1 MVYSLRKSKNIILK
15 QMADSSVK
23 KVQITGGAAETYMTG
38 TRKAKKRT
46 PRGLPIGKL
55 QEGGDSSGA
64 LVQLVA
70 NKVPALPTTTAA
82 EPVGVT
88 EQKGG
93 AESDKSVKVILEPPK
108 KKTRKVILAPP
119 KKIIKVPGP
128 PTQTSAP
135 VTSVLKKTPSKT
147 KTHKVARRIRVSVD
161 GLSKRINRA
170 KTIKKDSQKM
180 PIEQIKKQLIE
191 SGLIKKESKAPE
203 PILRQ
208 MYNDFETLKQRAL

>member
-1 MVYSLRKSKNIILK
+1 
-15 QMADSSVK
+15 MADSSVK

-38 TRKAKKRT
+38 TRKVKKRA
-46 PRGLPIGKL
+46 PRGLPISTAGKL
-55 QEGGDSSGA
+55 QEGGDSTGT

-70 NKVPALPTTTAA
+70 NKVPSVQAPVPVPT
-82 EPVGVT
+82 V

-93 AESDKSVKVILEPPK
+93 ADDKSVKVILEPAK

-119 KKIIKVPGP
+119 KKINKVPGTP
-128 PTQTSAP
+128 SQTSATTTP
-135 VTSVLKKTPSKT
+135 LLKKTPGKT

-180 PIEQIKKQLIE
+180 PIEQIKKELIQ
-191 SGLIKKESKAPE
+191 SGLIKAESKAPE
-203 PILRQ
+203 AILRQ

>member
-1 MVYSLRKSKNIILK
+1 
-15 QMADSSVK
+15 MADSSIK
-23 KVQITGGAAETYMTG
+23 KVQITGGAAETYVSG
-38 TRKAKKRT
+38 TRKAKKRA

-55 QEGGDSSGA
+55 QEGGDSTGA

-70 NKVPALPTTTAA
+70 NKVPATIAPTIAQ
-82 EPVGVT
+82 PVGIT

-93 AESDKSVKVILEPPK
+93 DDKSVKVILEPPK

-119 KKIIKVPGP
+119 KKINKLPGAP
-128 PTQTSAP
+128 SQTGASPTP
-135 VTSVLKKTPSKT
+135 LLKKTPGKT

-180 PIEQIKKQLIE
+180 PIEQIKKQLIQ
-191 SGLIKKESKAPE
+191 SGLIKQDSKAPE
-203 PILRQ
+203 MILRQ

>member
-1 MVYSLRKSKNIILK
+1 
-15 QMADSSVK
+15 MADSAVK
-23 KVQITGGAAETYMTG
+23 KVQITGGAAETYMSG

-55 QEGGDSSGA
+55 QEGGDNSGA

-70 NKVPALPTTTAA
+70 NRVPAPAPVAVPT
-82 EPVGVT
+82 PSLIP

-93 AESDKSVKVILEPPK
+93 DDKSVKVILEPAK

-119 KKIIKVPGP
+119 KKINKIPGTP
-128 PTQTSAP
+128 SQTSATTTP
-135 VTSVLKKTPSKT
+135 LLKKTPGKT

-180 PIEQIKKQLIE
+180 PIDQIKKELIQ
-191 SGLIKKESKAPE
+191 SGLIKQESKAPE
-203 PILRQ
+203 AILRQ

>member
-1 MVYSLRKSKNIILK
+1 
-15 QMADSSVK
+15 MADSGVK
-23 KVQITGGAAETYMTG
+23 KVQITGGAAETYMSG

-70 NKVPALPTTTAA
+70 NKIPAPTPAPAPTPVP
-82 EPVGVT
+82 

-93 AESDKSVKVILEPPK
+93 DADKSVKVILEPAK

-119 KKIIKVPGP
+119 KKINKLPGT
-128 PTQTSAP
+128 PTQTSP
-135 VTSVLKKTPSKT
+135 TSSLLKKSPSKT

-180 PIEQIKKQLIE
+180 PIEQIKKQLIQ
-191 SGLIKKESKAPE
+191 SGLIKQDSKAPE
-203 PILRQ
+203 TILRQ

>member
-1 MVYSLRKSKNIILK
+1 
-15 QMADSSVK
+15 MADSSLK
-23 KVQITGGAAETYMTG
+23 KIQITGGAAETYLSG
-38 TRKAKKRT
+38 TRKTKKRT
-46 PRGLPIGKL
+46 PRGLPIGKEL
-55 QEGGDSSGA
+55 EGGSTGA

-70 NKVPALPTTTAA
+70 NKVPSPA
-82 EPVGVT
+82 PVPAPAPAPVP

-93 AESDKSVKVILEPPK
+93 DDKSVKVILDPPK

-119 KKIIKVPGP
+119 KKINKVPGTP
-128 PTQTSAP
+128 SQTSASP
-135 VTSVLKKTPSKT
+135 APLLKKTPGKT

-180 PIEQIKKQLIE
+180 PIEQIKKQLIQ
-191 SGLIKKESKAPE
+191 SGLIKQDSKAPE
-203 PILRQ
+203 TILRQ

>member
-1 MVYSLRKSKNIILK
+1 
-15 QMADSSVK
+15 MADSGVK
-23 KVQITGGAAETYMTG
+23 KVQITGGAAETYMSG

-70 NKVPALPTTTAA
+70 NKMPAPTLAPAPTPVP
-82 EPVGVT
+82 

-93 AESDKSVKVILEPPK
+93 DADKSVKVILEPAK

-119 KKIIKVPGP
+119 KKINKLPGT
-128 PTQTSAP
+128 PTQTSP
-135 VTSVLKKTPSKT
+135 TSSLLKKSPSKT

-180 PIEQIKKQLIE
+180 PIEQIKKQLIQ
-191 SGLIKKESKAPE
+191 SGLIKQDSKAPE
-203 PILRQ
+203 TILRQ